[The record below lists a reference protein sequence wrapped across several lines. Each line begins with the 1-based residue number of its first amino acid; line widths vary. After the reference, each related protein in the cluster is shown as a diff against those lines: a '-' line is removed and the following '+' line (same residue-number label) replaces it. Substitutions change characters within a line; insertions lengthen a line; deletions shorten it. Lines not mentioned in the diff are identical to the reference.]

1 MIHRMLALLLATGFC
16 LTIQGCTKRAWYEG
30 LQQRQRQEC
39 YKNQS
44 GGDVQKCLDNVSGT
58 TYDQYM
64 QDQENTKKEVR

>member
-1 MIHRMLALLLATGFC
+1 MILRTFTLLLATVFC

-30 LQQRQRQEC
+30 LQQGQRQEC

-44 GGDVQKCLDNVSGT
+44 DGDVQKCLDNVNST

-64 QDQENTKKEVR
+64 QDQENAKKQGR